1 MANGRPAKGP
11 ERFLTYG
18 VGNRLSGWCAT
29 AGKRYLKS
37 TWGYYIRAG
46 QVVCVGSGPAEIDA
60 CANRQSRNRG
70 LLLKGEPYDA
80 CSYFVLLAATS
91 CYLQLLR
98 VVLRLKVNSL
108 IAARS

>member
-46 QVVCVGSGPAEIDA
+46 GPDP
-60 CANRQSRNRG
+60 R
-70 LLLKGEPYDA
+70 
-80 CSYFVLLAATS
+80 
-91 CYLQLLR
+91 
-98 VVLRLKVNSL
+98 
-108 IAARS
+108 

>member
-11 ERFLTYG
+11 EWFLTYG

-46 QVVCVGSGPAEIDA
+46 HEVPQVLFRLSRWENLEHAEKI
-60 CANRQSRNRG
+60 
-70 LLLKGEPYDA
+70 
-80 CSYFVLLAATS
+80 
-91 CYLQLLR
+91 
-98 VVLRLKVNSL
+98 
-108 IAARS
+108 